1 VSVENILRANI
12 LRLFGFGD
20 RESEHQLRAITS
32 RREELSGLTDNQLK
46 SAAKDLRHDADLVE
60 TFALTAVVAERVL
73 RLCMFDVQILGALAL
88 QRGDIAEM
96 QTGEGKTLAAVP
108 AVIWFARQGRGAHV
122 LTANDYLARRDAMW
136 MHGIYE
142 WFGLSVGYV
151 SQDMSAEER
160 RAAYLCDVTYATANE
175 IGFDFL
181 RDGLARS
188 AEELVQRPFAFA
200 VIDEADSILI
210 DEARIPLV
218 IGGGLPEDS
227 AFAYRVDSVV
237 AGLRP
242 HTHYS
247 LDEFARNVQLTDSG
261 IRRVEAALGCGSL
274 FDEHN
279 LHILTAVQDGL
290 HAHALLRRNV
300 DYVVKLGSIEM
311 VDEFK
316 GRIAQ
321 NRRWPAGLQSAVEA
335 KERVQLKTQ
344 GRILGSLTVQS
355 LVRMYERICGMTG
368 TAATQAD
375 EFWKV
380 YKLPVTVIPTNRP
393 VIREDLPDIVYA
405 DKEARN
411 RAVAEEIRKVHQT
424 GRPILVG
431 TASVEE
437 SEALSSRLQSAGIE
451 HAVLNARNDQA
462 EAEIIAQAGALGAVT
477 VSTNMAGRGTD
488 ILLGG
493 NPPKDREKV
502 VELGGLYVLGTTRHE
517 ARRIDNQL
525 RGRAG
530 RQGDPGASRFF
541 ISLDDDLLVRFG
553 IAGNPDIDSV
563 QRTVESQN
571 LQMRE
576 TLWKYDVVVET
587 HRREVYALRRQI
599 LLSPEW
605 RIRSMLSDE
614 QYEELAGADGEDVRR
629 NGVLESDA
637 LKRAGRE
644 LAVAI
649 LDDLWAD
656 YLANV
661 AELRGGI
668 HWVSWGGRN
677 PLHEYLSGVDEIY
690 AEVQERLKEEL
701 ADALATAEIR
711 DGEIHFENRE
721 RFERGATWTYLTTDE
736 PFGTMSERVAKGLGR
751 RFSGS
756 DSRRA
761 RRGKN

>member
-1 VSVENILRANI
+1 VSFANL
-12 LRLFGFGD
+12 LRLFGLGD
-20 RESEHQLRAITS
+20 RESQRQLRAITL
-32 RREELSGLTDNQLK
+32 RRDELSGLTDEQLK
-46 SAAKDLRHDADLVE
+46 SAAKDLTADVVE
-60 TFALTAVVAERVL
+60 TFALTAVIAERVL
-73 RLCMFDVQILGALAL
+73 GLRMFDVQILGALAL

-108 AVIWFARQGRGAHV
+108 AVIWYARQDRGTHV
-122 LTANDYLARRDAMW
+122 LTANDYLAGRDAAW
-136 MHGIYE
+136 MRGIYE
-142 WFGLSVGYV
+142 WFRLSVGHI
-151 SQDMSAEER
+151 SQTMTTEQR

-181 RDGLARS
+181 RDSLARS
-188 AEELVQRPFAFA
+188 TDELVQRPFAFA

-218 IGGGLPEDS
+218 IAGGVPEDS
-227 AFAYRVDSVV
+227 VFAYRVDSLV
-237 AGLRP
+237 AELHP
-242 HTHYS
+242 HRHYS

-261 IRRVEAALGCGSL
+261 IRRVESVLGCGSL
-274 FDEHN
+274 FDAEN
-279 LHILTAVQDGL
+279 LRILTAVQDAL

-300 DYVVKLGSIEM
+300 DYVVKDGSIEM

-316 GRIAQ
+316 GRIAE

-335 KERVQLKTQ
+335 KERVKLKTQ
-344 GRILGSLTVQS
+344 GRILGSITVQS
-355 LVRMYERICGMTG
+355 LVRMYNRICGMTG

-375 EFWKV
+375 EFRKV

-405 DKEARN
+405 DKAARN
-411 RAVAEEIRKVHQT
+411 RAVAEEIREVHQT

-437 SEALSSRLQSAGIE
+437 SEALSRRLQTAGIE
-451 HAVLNARNDQA
+451 HSVLNARNDEA

-493 NPPKDREKV
+493 NPPRDREKV

-541 ISLDDDLLVRFG
+541 ISIEDDLLVRFG

-563 QRTVESQN
+563 QRTAESQN
-571 LQMRE
+571 LEMRE

-587 HRREVYALRRQI
+587 HRKEVYALRREI
-599 LLSPEW
+599 LLSQEW
-605 RIRSMLSDE
+605 RLRSMLREEQWDE
-614 QYEELAGADGEDVRR
+614 LIQAAGA
-629 NGVLESDA
+629 GVLESEA
-637 LKRAGRE
+637 LERAERE
-644 LAVAI
+644 LALAI

-677 PLHEYLSGVDEIY
+677 PLYEYLTGVDEIY
-690 AEVQERLKEEL
+690 AEFHERLKEEL
-701 ADALATAEIR
+701 ADAIATAVVR

-736 PFGTMSERVAKGLGR
+736 PFGTMSQRVAKGLR
-751 RFSGS
+751 RRYSKG
-756 DSRRA
+756 
-761 RRGKN
+761 